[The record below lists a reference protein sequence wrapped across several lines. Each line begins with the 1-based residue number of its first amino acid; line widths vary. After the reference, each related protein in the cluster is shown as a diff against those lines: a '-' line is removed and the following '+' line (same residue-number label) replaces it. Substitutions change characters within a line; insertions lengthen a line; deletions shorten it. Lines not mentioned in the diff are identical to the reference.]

1 MDITVL
7 DAYNNLKADFEL
19 NANEFITREL
29 LIEMLT
35 ERVLYF
41 MEYNLE
47 FFWSLLYRMDVSE
60 QKIKEV
66 LDTDVDVPKK
76 IATLILE
83 RQEEK
88 SASRRLYKFD
98 NIPNDLQF

>member
-19 NANEFITREL
+19 NDNEFITKEL
-29 LIEMLT
+29 LLELLT

-47 FFWSLLYRMDVSE
+47 YFWSLLYRMDVSE
-60 QKIKEV
+60 QKVKAV
-66 LDTDVDVPKK
+66 LDTDVDVPNK

-83 RQEEK
+83 RQQEK
-88 SASRRLYKFD
+88 SASRQLYKFD
-98 NIPNDLQF
+98 NIPNDLRF